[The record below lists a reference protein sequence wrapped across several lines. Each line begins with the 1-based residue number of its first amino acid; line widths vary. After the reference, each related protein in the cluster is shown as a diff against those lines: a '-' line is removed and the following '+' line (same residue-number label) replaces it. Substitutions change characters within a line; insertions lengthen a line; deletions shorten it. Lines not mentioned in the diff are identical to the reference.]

1 MRVETFFPPADPADV
16 AAAEA
21 RLGVPFPAWLRELYL
36 ACDGFVGPTGWHYL
50 SRLGGRDGLVEFN
63 EFLRL
68 EAWAPPWLA
77 RVIVFASDTSSGTL
91 TTHFAALD
99 GDLIEWCLG
108 DGDEYTKFD
117 GTVFDLYRRE
127 QSRWDELQV

>member
-1 MRVETFFPPADPADV
+1 MRVEKFSPADI

-21 RLGVPFPAWLRELYL
+21 RLGVPFPDWLRELYL
-36 ACDGFVGPTGWHYL
+36 ACDGFVGPTGTWQYL
-50 SRLGGRDGLVEFN
+50 TRLGGRDGLVEFT
-63 EFLRL
+63 EFLRV
-68 EAWAPPWLA
+68 EPWAPPWLSRA
-77 RVIVFASDTSSGTL
+77 VIFGSDANSGTL

-117 GTVFDLYRRE
+117 GTVYDLYRGE
-127 QSRWDELQV
+127 QSRWDQIEL